1 MHFVGNRNIIHLSIL
16 KIEAFLTMFV
26 VFLSYTTKEETCNTL
41 QSLDKKKIYAKNGV
55 PVKNNNTT

>member
-1 MHFVGNRNIIHLSIL
+1 
-16 KIEAFLTMFV
+16 MFV